1 MNILIILIIAE
12 LLKIDQS
19 AVIQKIYKLKP
30 IIGRGSIHKIQLSGK
45 KLILLDESYNSN
57 PISLNVSLDNLNN
70 ISSKKGHVTTSCQH
84 SFCFKCFMK
93 WIDENNTCPLCRTKV
108 KNKNIEKIIEV
119 EIEVPVIQEVEIE
132 VITEV
137 PVIKEKIIRVINLES
152 YLISM
157 GIGFMLCLC
166 YYSSK
171 NIHLE
176 N

>member
-1 MNILIILIIAE
+1 MKCSICKETGHN
-12 LLKIDQS
+12 
-19 AVIQKIYKLKP
+19 KLNCNKNTTLQLT
-30 IIGRGSIHKIQLSGK
+30 IERKCSIC
-45 KLILLDESYNSN
+45 
-57 PISLNVSLDNLNN
+57 LNN